1 MTIQN
6 RQHTKVIMTLSLA
19 GLSVGC
25 YGVDF
30 DTENG
35 ILSYGSISYEHGY
48 EMAQSANLNAD
59 SYRLDVSAGKT
70 SQYNIGLTADKITTR
85 PSLGTLTLY
94 ESVGSGRLTLP
105 DDWVKVGRT
114 DNIDL
119 ADLKAV
125 KINAERKRIA
135 GDVTLM
141 SGTGWQVRL
150 NMGRDKKQGLKKAG
164 AAIATNTDEIVRN
177 IKAVIIPEPVDHV
190 TDRSNLTFDYQQ
202 EKYQFQAKLHVSR
215 FNNNND
221 SLSWENQFL
230 VGPDLAML
238 SLEPDNTFYQ
248 ASVVGSYK
256 LSDATRV
263 TASVSSGIMKQ
274 DQAYLPSSVIDDDL
288 NAQLPQSSLD
298 GEVFVNSIGLK
309 VSSRLSDKIRVN
321 AKYHFKERDNNSP
334 QKTYDVPLLDYP
346 LYDLYSNQP
355 YSYKNHDFD
364 LSVNYQLN
372 SALDFKLGFE
382 HEDVKRRRAEVTE
395 STEDMVTG
403 RVDYDITP
411 QWNIALST
419 GHGKRAGSSYV
430 PFSDPV
436 TTTNPLLRKFDVAD
450 RLQHRYG
457 VSVNYLPAD
466 NLIIAGSMNL
476 LQDEYP
482 DTNIG
487 LHENDN
493 LDTSLDINYQINE
506 KINLHGFINRSKSQ
520 MSQAGS
526 DAYPEPSID
535 PNWYVDIKDRFYSLG
550 LGLEMLSVMP
560 KLDMGIDYTH
570 SRSRG
575 RTIINDLT
583 TGTSI
588 VSEYPDLITNYKGLQ
603 LYGRYRFSPNLMGRL
618 ALVREKYDS
627 SDWAYDG
634 FDANSLTSLLLLG
647 EESQRYSNTFVAF
660 TIHYTF

>member
-1 MTIQN
+1 MNIQC
-6 RQHTKVIMTLSLA
+6 RQYTEVIAILCLTGFNSTSF
-19 GLSVGC
+19 GLENDNDT
-25 YGVDF
+25 GVI
-30 DTENG
+30 T
-35 ILSYGSISYEHGY
+35 YGSISYEHGY

-59 SYRLDVSAGKT
+59 SYRLNINVGKT
-70 SQYNIGLTADKITTR
+70 AQFHAGLTADKITTR
-85 PSLGTLTLY
+85 PSLGTMTLY
-94 ESVGSGRLTLP
+94 ESVGSDTLVLP
-105 DDWVKVGRT
+105 DDWVNVGRVE
-114 DNIDL
+114 NIDP
-119 ADLKAV
+119 ADLNAV
-125 KINAERKRIA
+125 KINTERKRIA

-141 SGTGWQVRL
+141 SGSGWQVSL
-150 NMGRDKKQGLKKAG
+150 NMGRDKKEGLKKAG
-164 AAIATNTDEIVRN
+164 AAFATNTNEIVKN
-177 IKAVIIPEPVDHV
+177 VKAVILPEPVDHV
-190 TDRSNLTFDYQQ
+190 TDRSNLIFDYQK
-202 EKYQFQAKLHVSR
+202 EKYQLQASLHVSR

-221 SLSWENQFL
+221 SLSWENLFL
-230 VGPDLAML
+230 TGADVGVM

-248 ASVVGSYK
+248 ASLVGSYK
-256 LSDATRV
+256 LSDATKM
-263 TASVSSGIMKQ
+263 TASLSSGIMKQ
-274 DQAYLPSSVIDDDL
+274 DQPYLPYSSSDEL
-288 NAQLPQSSLD
+288 NGQLPQDSLD
-298 GEVFVNSIGLK
+298 CEVLVNSIGLK
-309 VSSRLSDKIRVN
+309 VSSRFSEKLRLN
-321 AKYHFKERDNNSP
+321 AKYQFKERDNNTP
-334 QKTYDVPLLDYP
+334 QNTYNPVLLDYSSYG
-346 LYDLYSNQP
+346 LYTNRP
-355 YSYKNHDFD
+355 YSYKKHNFD
-364 LSVNYQLN
+364 LGANYQLN
-372 SALDFKLGFE
+372 SALDFDLDYE
-382 HEDVKRRRAEVTE
+382 HDDVKRWRSEVTE
-395 STEDMVTG
+395 ATEDMLTG
-403 RVDYDITP
+403 RVNFNINP
-411 QWNIALST
+411 NWNVALST
-419 GHGKRAGSSYV
+419 GHGQRVGSNYV

-457 VSVNYLPAD
+457 VSVNYLPSD

-493 LDTSLDINYQINE
+493 LDTSLDVNYQINE

-560 KLDMGIDYTH
+560 NLDMGIDYTH

-627 SDWAYDG
+627 SDWAYDDL
-634 FDANSLTSLLLLG
+634 DANSLTSLLLLG